1 MLRGL
6 WKLSWIETKV
16 FLREPL
22 GVIGSLGMPVF
33 IFVVLGRTMGSRGH
47 VIAQTPAPPFNV
59 TILAAL
65 IISIGSALSL
75 IAIMSIYREGGILK
89 RLRATPL
96 SPLTILGSH
105 VLVKLAFTLVGL
117 GLLVLAGRQFFPG
130 AIHVDMVSFTAAL
143 LLSTLSIL
151 SLGFILASVV
161 PTARFAQP
169 LGAVVLYPMIA
180 VSGLFIPVG
189 NMPFG
194 ARIIA
199 YALPTTH
206 AVALMQGIWDGSG
219 WGAHLENAAF
229 LVFFFFLCCVVST
242 KLFRWE

>member
-1 MLRGL
+1 MLKGL

-22 GVIGSLGMPVF
+22 GVIGSLAMPVIIF
-33 IFVVLGRTMGSRGH
+33 IVLGRSMGSRMQG
-47 VIAQTPAPPFNV
+47 AQSSAPPPFNV

-65 IISIGSALSL
+65 IIAIGAALSL
-75 IAIMSIYREGGILK
+75 TAIISIYREGGILK

-105 VLVKLAFTLVGL
+105 VLVKLAFTVVGL

-130 AIHVDMVSFTAAL
+130 TIEVNLFSFAAAL
-143 LLSTLSIL
+143 LLSALSIL
-151 SLGFILASVV
+151 SLGFILASIV

-169 LGAVVLYPMIA
+169 LGAIVLYPMVA
-180 VSGLFIPVG
+180 VSGLFFPVSGLPVG
-189 NMPFG
+189 AQFV
-194 ARIIA
+194 A

-206 AVALMQGIWDGSG
+206 AVALMQGVWDGTG
-219 WGAHLENAAF
+219 WMSHWQDALF
-229 LVFFFFLCCVVST
+229 LVLFFGLCSILST
-242 KLFRWE
+242 RIFRWE

>member
-1 MLRGL
+1 MMKGL

-33 IFVVLGRTMGSRGH
+33 VFVFLGKTMGSRAH
-47 VIAQTPAPPFNV
+47 DLQPSPSPPFNV

-65 IISIGSALSL
+65 IIAISSALSL

-96 SPLTILGSH
+96 SPLTILGAH
-105 VLVKLAFTLVGL
+105 VLVKLVFTIVGL
-117 GLLVLAGRQFFPG
+117 ALLVLAGRQFFPG
-130 AIHVDMVSFTAAL
+130 AVRVDLVSFTAAL
-143 LLSTLSIL
+143 LLSTLSII
-151 SLGFILASVV
+151 SLGFILASIV

-180 VSGLFIPVG
+180 ISGLVIPVG
-189 NMPFG
+189 NLPFG
-194 ARIIA
+194 ARIFA
-199 YALPTTH
+199 FALPTTH
-206 AVALMQGIWDGSG
+206 AVALMQGISDGSG
-219 WGAHLENAAF
+219 WGNHLENAAF
-229 LVFFFFLCCVVST
+229 LVFFFILCSGVASRV
-242 KLFRWE
+242 FRWE